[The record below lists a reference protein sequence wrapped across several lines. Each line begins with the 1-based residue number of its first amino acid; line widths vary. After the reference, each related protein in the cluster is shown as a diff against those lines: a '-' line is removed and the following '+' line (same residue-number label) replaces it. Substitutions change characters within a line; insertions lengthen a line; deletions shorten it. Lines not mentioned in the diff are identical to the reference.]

1 MDSVTLEKIEFPA
14 VLRVIQRYCAC
25 MLGKDRVAR
34 IVPARDLDA
43 AVRSLK
49 ETSQMVAAIRD
60 VALPPMAGVTDIR
73 DALMRIKPGGG
84 ADPEDFAAVAAV
96 LEAAGAV
103 RKFLGGLDENLH
115 LLRAMGEQIATF
127 DAEVAAVRAVLES
140 DARVRDDASHALHRL
155 RHEIETVTKGIH
167 DLIYGYLR
175 NREVAKLLQDVNV
188 TLHGDRY
195 VLPVKSENRGRLPG
209 VVHRASNTGATVFV
223 EPAEC
228 VELNNKLSD
237 LIVDERKEVHRLL
250 TELALKIAPRA
261 AEIVDTLGALA
272 EVDALAAKA
281 QYAYEFDLT
290 CPDLTDRG
298 GLQLFDARHPLLIEQ
313 AYQQAKG
320 GAAATAHKV
329 VPIDIRLGKEFDI
342 LVITGSNTGGK
353 TVTLKTVALLA
364 AMAQAGIHIPA
375 QRGAKLCLFRDVFI
389 DVGDEQSLQQSLSTF
404 GGHVE
409 RLRMILKRADDHS
422 LVLLDELGS
431 GTDPDEGGAIGQ
443 AVLDELG
450 RIGCLAMVSTHLSV
464 LKAYALN
471 HDRVDNASVE
481 FNTATL
487 SPMYRLHIGTAGQSH
502 AITVAEKLGLPRRII
517 DGARG
522 YLGEQHKQF
531 VRAMRITGEVRRSA
545 EEAKVEAHR
554 AKLSAE
560 QQQEVYEGKLSD
572 LKELQEQFTGWL
584 AALAEMKPGDEVFV
598 PSAQRT
604 GTLAR
609 MEFHRQIAVVDCDN
623 LQIEVP
629 LRELMPDL
637 GQTGAREQ
645 MAAMKGQM
653 AQQAKE
659 AEDAAR
665 RAKDALAEQQKLLE
679 YQKAKAAQFDRWIG
693 SIGRMRVGTE
703 VPIARKPGKA
713 LLVRADLPGLRA
725 FVLIEEKEVS
735 IPLSDLFPQA
745 GPFAPRHQERTEGE
759 GRREHR
765 ERHGRREGQGRPQG
779 TPEGEKTEATRS
791 RERHGGHEKHG
802 THEGQ
807 RRHEKKEDKSQ
818 PMHRRAADSKDAQAA
833 MEILRKSKPGQ
844 KVYVVPFNKRATIVR
859 LNLEKDTAVV
869 LSGIFELEVPLSDLE
884 PLREE

>member
-1 MDSVTLEKIEFPA
+1 
-14 VLRVIQRYCAC
+14 
-25 MLGKDRVAR
+25 
-34 IVPARDLDA
+34 
-43 AVRSLK
+43 
-49 ETSQMVAAIRD
+49 
-60 VALPPMAGVTDIR
+60 
-73 DALMRIKPGGG
+73 
-84 ADPEDFAAVAAV
+84 
-96 LEAAGAV
+96 
-103 RKFLGGLDENLH
+103 
-115 LLRAMGEQIATF
+115 
-127 DAEVAAVRAVLES
+127 
-140 DARVRDDASHALHRL
+140 
-155 RHEIETVTKGIH
+155 
-167 DLIYGYLR
+167 
-175 NREVAKLLQDVNV
+175 
-188 TLHGDRY
+188 
-195 VLPVKSENRGRLPG
+195 
-209 VVHRASNTGATVFV
+209 
-223 EPAEC
+223 
-228 VELNNKLSD
+228 
-237 LIVDERKEVHRLL
+237 
-250 TELALKIAPRA
+250 
-261 AEIVDTLGALA
+261 
-272 EVDALAAKA
+272 
-281 QYAYEFDLT
+281 
-290 CPDLTDRG
+290 
-298 GLQLFDARHPLLIEQ
+298 
-313 AYQQAKG
+313 
-320 GAAATAHKV
+320 
-329 VPIDIRLGKEFDI
+329 
-342 LVITGSNTGGK
+342 
-353 TVTLKTVALLA
+353 
-364 AMAQAGIHIPA
+364 
-375 QRGAKLCLFRDVFI
+375 
-389 DVGDEQSLQQSLSTF
+389 GDEQSLQQSLSTF

-487 SPMYRLHIGTAGQSH
+487 SPTYRLHIGTAGQSH
-502 AITVAEKLGLPRRII
+502 AITVAEKLGLPRRIV

-545 EEAKVEAHR
+545 EEAKTEAHKAR
-554 AKLSAE
+554 LSAE

-609 MEFHRQIAVVDCDN
+609 MEFHRQIAVVDSEN

-645 MAAMKGQM
+645 MAALKGQM

-659 AEDAAR
+659 ADEAAR

-679 YQKAKAAQFDRWIG
+679 YQKAKAGQFDRWIG

-713 LLVRADLPGLRA
+713 MLVRADLPGLRA
-725 FVLIEEKEVS
+725 FVMIDEKEVS

-745 GPFAPRHQERTEGE
+745 GPFAPRHQEREEGE
-759 GRREHR
+759 GHGRRREH
-765 ERHGRREGQGRPQG
+765 HGRREGHGQGR
-779 TPEGEKTEATRS
+779 TPEGEKTGESRS
-791 RERHGGHEKHG
+791 RERHGGHEKH
-802 THEGQ
+802 EGH

-818 PMHRRAADSKDAQAA
+818 PMHRRSADSKDAQAA
-833 MEILRKSKPGQ
+833 IETLRKAAPGQ
-844 KVYVVPFNKRATIVR
+844 KVFVVPFNKRATIVR

-869 LSGIFELEVPLSDLE
+869 QSGIFELEVPLSDLE
-884 PLREE
+884 PLAGE

>member
-14 VLRVIQRYCAC
+14 VLRILQRYCAC
-25 MLGKDRVAR
+25 MLGKELVAR
-34 IVPARDLDA
+34 LVPARELGA
-43 AVRSLK
+43 AVTNLR

-60 VALPPMAGVTDIR
+60 VALPPLAGVTDVR
-73 DALMRIKPGGG
+73 DALMRTKPGGG
-84 ADPEDFAAVAAV
+84 ADPEDYAALAAV

-103 RKFLGGLDENLH
+103 RKFLAGLDESLD
-115 LLRAMGEQIATF
+115 LLQAMGDRMATF
-127 DAEVAAVRAVLES
+127 EAEVAAVRAVLES
-140 DARVRDDASHALHRL
+140 DARVRDDASPALHRL
-155 RHEIETVTKGIH
+155 RREIETVTKSIH
-167 DLIYGYLR
+167 DVIYGYLR
-175 NREVAKLLQDVNV
+175 NREVAKLLQDANV

-228 VELNNKLSD
+228 VELNKKLSD
-237 LIVDERKEVHRLL
+237 LIVDERREVQRLL
-250 TELALKIAPRA
+250 NELAMKIAPRA
-261 AEIVDTLGALA
+261 GEIVDTLRALA

-281 QYAYEFDLT
+281 QYACEFDLT
-290 CPDLTDRG
+290 CPDMADRG

-313 AYQQAKG
+313 AYQQARAG
-320 GAAATAHKV
+320 GGGSIHKV
-329 VPIDIRLGKEFDI
+329 VPIDVRLGKEFDI

-443 AVLDELG
+443 AVLAELG
-450 RIGCLAMVSTHLSV
+450 RIGCLAIVSTHLSV

-487 SPMYRLHIGTAGQSH
+487 SPTYRLHIGTAGQSH
-502 AITVAEKLGLPRRII
+502 AITVAEKLGLPRRIV

-522 YLGEQHKQF
+522 YLGEQHQQF

-545 EEAKVEAHR
+545 EEAKTEAHR

-560 QQQEVYEGKLSD
+560 QQQEVYEGKLAD
-572 LKELQEQFTGWL
+572 LKELQERFTGWL

-598 PSAQRT
+598 PSAQRK

-609 MEFHRQIAVVDCDN
+609 MEFHRQVAVVDCDN

-645 MAAMKGQM
+645 MAAMKGQL
-653 AQQAKE
+653 AQQAKQ
-659 AEDAAR
+659 AEEAAR
-665 RAKDALAEQQKLLE
+665 GAKDALAEQQKLLE

-693 SIGRMRVGTE
+693 SIGRMRVGAE

-725 FVLIEEKEVS
+725 FVLIDEKEVS

-745 GPFAPRHQERTEGE
+745 GPFAPRDQERQEGP
-759 GRREHR
+759 GQRREHR
-765 ERHGRREGQGRPQG
+765 QRHGDGQRRHGDQTQEAGQS
-779 TPEGEKTEATRS
+779 RS
-791 RERHGGHEKHG
+791 RQRHAGHEKHEP
-802 THEGQ
+802 H
-807 RRHEKKEDKSQ
+807 RRHEKKETKNQ

-833 MEILRKSKPGQ
+833 MEILRKSTPGQ

-859 LNLEKDTAVV
+859 VNLEKDTAVV
-869 LSGIFELEVPLSDLE
+869 QSGIFELEVPLSDLE